1 MWFCQP
7 ILSREKLEKE
17 VLNIADK
24 VAKVP
29 QDVQQINKRAVHRQ
43 MEMMGIRS
51 ALRAGTE
58 LQQLSMHTKSARNFF
73 KMVAEEGLT
82 KALSDR
88 DNKYGDYRET
98 KNEDKD

>member
-1 MWFCQP
+1 MIRRP
-7 ILSREKLEKE
+7 PRSTLSSSSAASDVYKRQ
-17 VLNIADK
+17 
-24 VAKVP
+24 P

-58 LQQLSMHTKSARNFF
+58 LQQLSMHTKSARDFF

-82 KALSDR
+82 NALSDR
-88 DNKYGDYRET
+88 DTKYGDYRET
-98 KNEDKD
+98 NDKKGTRK

>member
-1 MWFCQP
+1 
-7 ILSREKLEKE
+7 
-17 VLNIADK
+17 
-24 VAKVP
+24 
-29 QDVQQINKRAVHRQ
+29 
-43 MEMMGIRS
+43 MELMGIRS

-88 DNKYGDYRET
+88 DSKHGDYRT
-98 KNEDKD
+98 DKSNKKD